1 MEIVAYYLR
10 YVAIY
15 CMFGLTMALSAI
27 DKVLNSP
34 PEWFQ
39 EQFQDTLVASV
50 PGLEISWRLAGAL
63 EIAVAVLVIVSI
75 VMRELLPGAAKP
87 WLKAALGVAAV
98 TFMMLGVGQRISA
111 EFDGA
116 SSLFFYFGATMATLL
131 VVFYDERARDTSGE
145 PATT

>member
-27 DKVLNSP
+27 DKVRNSP

-39 EQFQDTLVASV
+39 QQFQDTLVASV

-75 VMRELLPGAAKP
+75 VMREFLPGIAKP

-116 SSLFFYFGATMATLL
+116 STLFFYFGATMATLL
-131 VVFYDERARDTSGE
+131 VVFWDERGQGNSPA